1 MFRLPQSS
9 PSISEDMAMI
19 GSTVRKLRS
28 PATWRILWKRLAAM
42 EAALSTTEAEIH
54 DRRISRLEAE
64 MAELRARTG
73 LPPFADRSR
82 AAESS
87 CPP

>member
-1 MFRLPQSS
+1 
-9 PSISEDMAMI
+9 MI
-19 GSTVRKLRS
+19 GSTVRKLLS
-28 PATWRILWKRLAAM
+28 PATWRSLREGLGAM
-42 EAALSTTEAEIH
+42 EAALATTEAEIH

-73 LPPFADRSR
+73 LPPLAAQSR
-82 AAESS
+82 PAGSS

>member
-1 MFRLPQSS
+1 
-9 PSISEDMAMI
+9 MAMI
-19 GSTVRKLRS
+19 GSAVRKLRS
-28 PATWRILWKRLAAM
+28 PATWRSLWERLAAM
-42 EAALSTTEAEIH
+42 EAALATTEAEIH

-73 LPPFADRSR
+73 LPPRADRSR

-87 CPP
+87 CLP

>member
-1 MFRLPQSS
+1 
-9 PSISEDMAMI
+9 MAMI
-19 GSTVRKLRS
+19 GATVRKLRS
-28 PATWRILWKRLAAM
+28 PATWRSLWQRLAAM
-42 EAALSTTEAEIH
+42 EAALATTEAEIH

-73 LPPFADRSR
+73 LPPLVDRSR
-82 AAESS
+82 PAGSS